1 MVLYLGSLSVEGK
14 ELLYNESV
22 KFTNILLRY
31 NQRRLG
37 LIEGAQ
43 RLDECFRLINQ
54 SIENEYTYR
63 SMPSDQLKYFSMSI
77 NYLKCSNFM
86 ENFLERSD

>member
-1 MVLYLGSLSVEGK
+1 MSPEGK

-22 KFTNILLRY
+22 KFTNIILRY

-43 RLDECFRLINQ
+43 RLAECCRLINVA
-54 SIENEYTYR
+54 IENEHFMR
-63 SMPSDQLKYFSMSI
+63 LILSHQLKCYPMDSF
-77 NYLKCSNFM
+77 KFSNFF
-86 ENFLERSD
+86 ENFLKRRD